1 MLLLYAT
8 VTAAATVTSTELD
21 GLGASVSRCDRAAL
35 NPAFMS
41 EPDRRSRFM
50 IAAFRE
56 QEGIVADR
64 LTLAEQRRAVREASG
79 TSATDKKGLELVET
93 AIEDRQRALNDKRL
107 LESMRQDTV
116 DALRR
121 SYLSHCLVEEDRR
134 K

>member
-1 MLLLYAT
+1 MFLLYA
-8 VTAAATVTSTELD
+8 AATSAELD
-21 GLGASVSRCDRAAL
+21 GLGASVGRCDRATL
-35 NPAFMS
+35 NPVFTA
-41 EPDRRSRFM
+41 EPARRSQFM
-50 IAAFRE
+50 IDAYRE

-64 LTLAEQRRAVREASG
+64 LALAEQRRLLREASVA
-79 TSATDKKGLELVET
+79 SAPDKKKLDLADA

-121 SYLSHCLVEEDRR
+121 SYLSHCLIEEDRR